1 MTGVQDCRD
10 FVFGPRVAVRG
21 EAAFENAGGLAFA
34 TVAVAESE
42 FLWGG
47 GVVVQR
53 PYLETK
59 FGGEA
64 GEGVED

>member
-1 MTGVQDCRD
+1 M
-10 FVFGPRVAVRG
+10 RG